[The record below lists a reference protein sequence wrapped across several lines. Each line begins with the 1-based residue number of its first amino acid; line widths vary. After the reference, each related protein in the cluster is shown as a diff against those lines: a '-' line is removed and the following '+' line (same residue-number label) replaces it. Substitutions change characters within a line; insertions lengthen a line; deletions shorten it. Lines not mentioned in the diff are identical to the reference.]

1 MSGRLRLHLS
11 RPHARAQYVS
21 GGEMLEQI
29 VNKGFYSERDAA
41 VLVRQITE
49 TVDYLH
55 SQGIVHRDL
64 NPGNIL
70 LAGDAENV
78 EHCQIKIAD
87 FGLASFF
94 EHEAQQMF
102 TCAIHTLTASSFI
115 PYADLIS
122 RCMGLPACLP
132 VCLSVCLSV
141 CLLGAAGRLSTLR
154 RRCWRAKATATSA
167 TSGRSASSSTSCS
180 AATHR
185 STTSRSR
192 GSSS

>member
-1 MSGRLRLHLS
+1 
-11 RPHARAQYVS
+11 
-21 GGEMLEQI
+21 MLEQI

-70 LAGDAENV
+70 LAGDADSV

-102 TCAIHTLTASSFI
+102 TCCGTLTSSLRKPSSPRVDARLNTKPQRRKRGRGKYLSPWRPWASF
-115 PYADLIS
+115 
-122 RCMGLPACLP
+122 G
-132 VCLSVCLSV
+132 
-141 CLLGAAGRLSTLR
+141 G
-154 RRCWRAKATATSA
+154 
-167 TSGRSASSSTSCS
+167 
-180 AATHR
+180 
-185 STTSRSR
+185 
-192 GSSS
+192 